1 MNNAAARAIHIDKA
15 DTTIEKGRKPEIS
28 FELIIYTARER
39 IIAMIWELKRRAKK
53 VLFKLTP

>member
-1 MNNAAARAIHIDKA
+1 MNNAAVRAMHIDKA
-15 DTTIEKGRKPEIS
+15 KTTMEKGRKAEIRL
-28 FELIIYTARER
+28 ELIIYTARER